1 MGSSRTAQGA
11 SPGFKVQIAES
22 PERAA
27 QGVRFQL
34 QITARH
40 KEPLW
45 YRDQLHR
52 PCGASFAP
60 ETSLVSGAKPR
71 TPKGSSRT
79 AQGASPGFKVQI
91 AESPERAAQ
100 GVRSQ
105 LQINARH
112 KAHLWYRDPLHR
124 PFGASVVTVL
134 VPRARALGFPESPLR
149 G

>member
-1 MGSSRTAQGA
+1 MSSLGA
-11 SPGFKVQIAES
+11 K
-22 PERAA
+22 
-27 QGVRFQL
+27 L
-34 QITARH
+34 
-40 KEPLW
+40 
-45 YRDQLHR
+45 R
-52 PCGASFAP
+52 PVIC
-60 ETSLVSGAKPR
+60 LVSGAKPR
-71 TPKGSSRT
+71 APKGSSRT

-112 KAHLWYRDPLHR
+112 KARLWYRDPLHR

-134 VPRARALGFPESPLR
+134 VPRACALGFPESPLR

>member
-1 MGSSRTAQGA
+1 ME
-11 SPGFKVQIAES
+11 VQAGNPFRCVTVLICYL
-22 PERAA
+22 
-27 QGVRFQL
+27 G
-34 QITARH
+34 INI
-40 KEPLW
+40 
-45 YRDQLHR
+45 
-52 PCGASFAP
+52 
-60 ETSLVSGAKPR
+60 LVSGAKPR

-91 AESPERAAQ
+91 VESPERAAQ

-112 KAHLWYRDPLHR
+112 KARLWYRDPLHR

-134 VPRARALGFPESPLR
+134 VPRACALGFPESPLR

>member
-1 MGSSRTAQGA
+1 MLKSVTNLSNLTFLESTDTHPACQA
-11 SPGFKVQIAES
+11 SDTQRSAG
-22 PERAA
+22 
-27 QGVRFQL
+27 
-34 QITARH
+34 
-40 KEPLW
+40 
-45 YRDQLHR
+45 RDATREGILMFSCFIFCHQ
-52 PCGASFAP
+52 
-60 ETSLVSGAKPR
+60 LVSGAKPR

-100 GVRSQ
+100 GVRYQ

-112 KAHLWYRDPLHR
+112 KAPLWYRDQLHR

-134 VPRARALGFPESPLR
+134 VPRACALGFPESPLR

>member
-1 MGSSRTAQGA
+1 MSYKRN
-11 SPGFKVQIAES
+11 GFSLIVNCFYLT
-22 PERAA
+22 R
-27 QGVRFQL
+27 
-34 QITARH
+34 
-40 KEPLW
+40 
-45 YRDQLHR
+45 
-52 PCGASFAP
+52 
-60 ETSLVSGAKPR
+60 LVSGAKPR

-112 KAHLWYRDPLHR
+112 KAPLWYRDQLHR
-124 PFGASVVTVL
+124 PFGASLVTVL
-134 VPRARALGFPESPLR
+134 VPRACALGFPESPLR